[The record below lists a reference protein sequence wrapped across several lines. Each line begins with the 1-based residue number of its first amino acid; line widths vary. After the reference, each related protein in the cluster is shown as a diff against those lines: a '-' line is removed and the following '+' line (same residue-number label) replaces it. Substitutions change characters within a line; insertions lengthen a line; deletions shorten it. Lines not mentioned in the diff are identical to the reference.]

1 MIVKLSGGRC
11 KKEKE
16 EPKEVRLDSGGV
28 RRYNYAADRPL
39 HELGRQV

>member
-1 MIVKLSGGRC
+1 MIVKLSGSRC

-28 RRYNYAADRPL
+28 RRYNYAGDRPFYM
-39 HELGRQV
+39 LGREV